1 MNPNTQRGGANVAQA
16 GRPRKPISKKTFEE
30 LCRIQ
35 CTEEEICDVL
45 DVSRQSLNRWA
56 RETYGANFG
65 QVYKKYREGGK
76 ASLRRSQW
84 ALAKTNATMAIWL
97 GKQMLNQS
105 DSPVEVNARVSNNLI
120 EALKSTASA
129 DWAGDQDDA
138 KTEED
143 APDRV

>member
-1 MNPNTQRGGANVAQA
+1 MAEGKPM

-45 DVSRQSLNRWA
+45 DVSRPVLNRWA
-56 RETYGANFG
+56 RETYGATFL

>member
-1 MNPNTQRGGANVAQA
+1 MH
-16 GRPRKPISKKTFEE
+16 F
-30 LCRIQ
+30 
-35 CTEEEICDVL
+35 
-45 DVSRQSLNRWA
+45 VSRYA
-56 RETYGANFG
+56 
-65 QVYKKYREGGK
+65 KK

-143 APDRV
+143 AADRV

>member
-1 MNPNTQRGGANVAQA
+1 MAET

-45 DVSRQSLNRWA
+45 DVNRTTLNRWA
-56 RETYGANFG
+56 RETYGATFA

-105 DSPVEVNARVSNNLI
+105 DSPVEINAKVSNNLI
-120 EALKSTASA
+120 EALKSTASE
-129 DWAGDQDDA
+129 DWAGVQDDA
-138 KTEED
+138 KTDED
-143 APDRV
+143 AADRV